1 MNKDYSIEE
10 IEKMLSEKQHILKSM
25 EKTTRDSSEQLKKIN
40 KRLDIEQQ
48 MLVDIVSKMAL
59 IQSNIV
65 DLDDYAEKND
75 IFSKKIKTVSNNLR
89 NIRNSLAYI
98 IRKN

>member
-25 EKTTRDSSEQLKKIN
+25 EKTTRNSSEQLKKIN